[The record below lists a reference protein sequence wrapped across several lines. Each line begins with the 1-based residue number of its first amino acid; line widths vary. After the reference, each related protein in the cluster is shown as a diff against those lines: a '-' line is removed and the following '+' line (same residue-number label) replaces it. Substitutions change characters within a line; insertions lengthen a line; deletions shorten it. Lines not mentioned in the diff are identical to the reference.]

1 MATISFILQ
10 SKSESANIYL
20 RLSVDRKT
28 VIRRKTNFV
37 INSSDWSTKKSQPL
51 DRDEN
56 LKVLKTNL
64 DKLRTGILERL
75 NDATKKSV
83 EINGDWLT
91 TQIDEIQGRATID
104 EKESS
109 KLVNMFDYYISN
121 LPNKVYSNGKKG
133 ASESTI
139 RKYTTIKNKLIEFQK
154 LKKKTIHVKDVD
166 LKFRNDFI
174 KFLADVHKINDNTI
188 GRYIKFL
195 KTVCIDARDNT
206 GIEASPQLNRFKGY
220 SNKVEKIFLTLD
232 EIETIKDTTYKRD
245 ALNNAK
251 DWLII
256 GCFIGQ
262 RVSDLLTLTRNNIA
276 IRNGVEMIEITQKKT
291 GKKVSIPLHH
301 EVKTI
306 LDNRNGDFPTKISAV
321 HFNLHIKDICQLA
334 GITQPT
340 PGGKIDRDT
349 SRKIEGVF
357 PKWQLVTSH
366 ICRRSFASNFYGD
379 IPTALLIS
387 ITGHSTERQFL
398 EYIGKN
404 PTDYATQ
411 LAEYWQKQAQ
421 MAKKEP
427 VLEVVKKA
435 N

>member
-1 MATISFILQ
+1 MATIQFTIQ
-10 SKSESANIYL
+10 SKGEAANIYL
-20 RLSVDRKT
+20 RLSVNRET
-28 VIRRKTNFV
+28 VIRRKTNYV
-37 INSSDWSTKKSQPL
+37 INPSEWSTKKSQPL
-51 DRDEN
+51 EN
-56 LKVLKTNL
+56 DDKLKRLKINL
-64 DKLRTGILERL
+64 DKLRTDILERL
-75 NDATKKSV
+75 NDATKKSI

-91 TQIDEIQGRATID
+91 QQIDQIQGRATND
-104 EKESS
+104 EKQLS
-109 KLVNMFDYYISN
+109 LLTNVFQYYIDS
-121 LPNKVYSNGKKG
+121 LPSKVYPNGKKG
-133 ASESTI
+133 VSYGTI
-139 RKYTTIKNKLIEFQK
+139 KKYTTIKNKIDDYQK
-154 LKKKTIHVKDVD
+154 HKRKTIYVKDID
-166 LKFRNDFI
+166 LKFRTDFI
-174 KFLADVHKINDNTI
+174 KFLAEVQKLNDNTI

-195 KTVCIDARDNT
+195 KTVCIDARDNF
-206 GIEASPQLNRFKGY
+206 GIEASPQLNRIKGY
-220 SNKVEKIFLTLD
+220 SNKVEKIYLTFD
-232 EIETIKDTTYKRD
+232 EIEKIKNTTFKRD
-245 ALNNAK
+245 ALTNAK

-256 GCFIGQ
+256 GCYIGQ

-276 IRNGVEMIEITQKKT
+276 TRNGVEMIEITQKKT

-306 LDNRNGDFPTKISAV
+306 LDSRNGDFPTKISSV

-334 GITQPT
+334 GITQKVE
-340 PGGKIDRDT
+340 GGKIDTD
-349 SRKIEGVF
+349 SNRKIKGVF

-427 VLEVVKKA
+427 VLNILKKA